1 MSENFSST
9 YALRIHDCFDTITI
23 VKTLTLFILF
33 LTLLLTVVSPVY
45 AAQPWG
51 ESCLYDG
58 DVATIQCLVPLF
70 SNVVR
75 AVLQLAGVVLFIT
88 FVVAGF
94 NFLLSGGDPK
104 RLQQAR
110 STLTYAIMGLVV
122 IVVAY
127 LIIQLISTITGVQG
141 LDRFTIPRYE

>member
-1 MSENFSST
+1 MRSV
-9 YALRIHDCFDTITI
+9 DGFDTITI
-23 VKTLTLFILF
+23 VKTLTVFLLFLSLLFIAV
-33 LTLLLTVVSPVY
+33 TPVY

-51 ESCLYDG
+51 NCLYDG
-58 DVATIQCLVPLF
+58 DVAQISCLVPLF

-75 AVLQLAGVVLFIT
+75 AALQLAGVVLFIL
-88 FVVAGF
+88 FVYAGF

-110 STLTYAIMGLVV
+110 STLTYAIIGLVV
-122 IVVAY
+122 IVVSY

-141 LDRFTIPRYE
+141 LNQFTIPTQ